1 MEKMNRRDRAK
12 QFLPFNSLRG
22 YYDLIREKEKE
33 VVPKRCLSDYDIE
46 LINENLLKVEKNRMV
61 KVTFY
66 EIDAYKTIE
75 GIVSKIDFDNNF
87 ITIVN
92 TKISFNDISSI
103 EVNK

>member
-33 VVPKRCLSDYDIE
+33 ITPKRELSDYDIE
-46 LINENLLKVEKNRMV
+46 IINNKLLTINKNMMV

-66 EIDAYKTIE
+66 DTDSYKTIE
-75 GIVSKIDFDNNF
+75 GLVSKIDLNNKY
-87 ITIVN
+87 IVIVK
-92 TKISFNDISSI
+92 TKISFNDIS
-103 EVNK
+103 EVIL